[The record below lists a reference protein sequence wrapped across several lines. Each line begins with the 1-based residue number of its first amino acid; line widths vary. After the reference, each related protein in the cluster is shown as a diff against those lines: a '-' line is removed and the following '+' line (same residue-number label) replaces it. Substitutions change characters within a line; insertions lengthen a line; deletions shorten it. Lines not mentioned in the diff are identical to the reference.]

1 VSTPDVHPSSKP
13 QLIEAATAQAPPG
26 QRAEVGELL
35 SAYVRHV
42 AMEDLQGRS
51 PQDVYG
57 ALASHRR
64 VAQERPQGTACVRM
78 LTPTTGADGWSAGGR
93 SVLEIVVDD
102 MPYLVDSVTMELAR
116 QRRDVHLVIHPV
128 FDVVRDLTGVLQ
140 SVKPVADA
148 TDEPAAGAIRESWMH
163 IEVDRAPEEEES
175 QVVADLQRI
184 LQDVREAVEDAA
196 KLRRRM
202 TDIASE
208 LRQTPP
214 AGIDPG
220 EADEAAAFLAW
231 LTEDHFTF
239 LGYREYRLE
248 GEDSEGAGEPTYLTG
263 VPGTG
268 LGILRA
274 DPDLT
279 AKKPPMPAAVRAK
292 ARERTVLVLAKANSR
307 ATVSQP
313 TYLDHVGVK
322 LFDEHG
328 EVIGERRF
336 LGLLTTR
343 ATRESVTRIPVLRR
357 KVAKVLRD
365 SGFDPRSYGGREL
378 LEILETYPR
387 DELLHTPAEEL
398 SEMVESATG
407 ARERR
412 TLRIFVRTDTYGRYV
427 SVLVSL
433 PRDRYSTTVRERFAQ
448 ILTEELGGT
457 DIEFSVRIGETTNA
471 QVNFVVHVP
480 PGSLDGGVDVSAL
493 ERRLQ
498 AATRSWR
505 DDLAGAVL
513 AAYDES
519 GSARLARF
527 LDAFPEAYKED
538 FPATVGA
545 ADLARL
551 EALGSSGVD
560 FAIYR
565 PEGGA
570 AGETRLKVYRVG
582 EPLSLS
588 HVLPML
594 TSLGV
599 EVTDER
605 PYALDGLDQ
614 PTFVYDFGLRYPGGG
629 DRTGPEERQEQ
640 LRDALAALWEGR
652 SEVDGFNALVLEAGL
667 THRQV
672 TVLRAYAKYLRQGGT
687 PFSQST
693 IEAALRSNVVIT
705 RLLIELFEERFDPAG
720 TGGRQDAIAAEIT
733 QHLEQ
738 VASLDQDRILRSYLA
753 HIRATLRTNHWQTR
767 DGKPKDYLALKL
779 EPTLLPD
786 LPQPRPAYEIFVY
799 SPRVEGV
806 HLRFG
811 AVARGGLRWSDRR
824 DDFRT
829 EVLGLVKAQMV
840 KNAVIVPVGAKGG
853 FVPKQLPDPAVDR
866 EGWLREGQAAYVTFI
881 SGLLD
886 LTDNVLDDGA
896 GGKTVPPPDV
906 VRHDG
911 DDSYLVVAADKGTA
925 TFSDLANSV
934 AKSYGFWLGDAF
946 ASGGSVGYDHK
957 AMGITARGAWVSV
970 QRHFRELGIDTQTQ
984 DFTAVG
990 IGDMSGDV
998 FGNGMLLSKHIRL
1011 VAAFDHRDIFIDPD
1025 PDPATSYAERR
1036 RLFELPRSSW
1046 QDYDRSLIS
1055 EGGGV
1060 WSRRLKAV
1068 PVNDRMRAA
1077 LGLGAEVTTLTPAA
1091 LISAILKAPVDLL
1104 WNGGIGTYV
1113 KASTEPHSAA
1123 GDKTND
1129 AVRVD
1134 GRELRARVVGEGGN
1148 LGLTQ
1153 AGRVEYALCG
1163 GPDGCGGKVNTDAI
1177 DNSAGVDTS
1186 DHEVNLK
1193 ILLDRRVAAG
1203 ELTVQER
1210 NELLGEMTDEVAE
1223 LVLHDNEEQNLA
1235 LANAA
1240 AHAPSLLHVHED
1252 WMHQL
1257 ESRGVL
1263 DREVE
1268 GLPSTKEVRRRMES
1282 GGALTAPEHAVLM
1295 SWTKIELA
1303 RELIDTDLPDDPYIS
1318 ARLAGYFPSLIRE
1331 RFREAIEAHPLRR
1344 EIVVTQVVNDVVN
1357 HAGKTFWPRLA
1368 AETGASTP
1376 DLVRAV
1382 FVAGDLYDA
1391 DSLRAD
1397 IRALDHRVDAAVQT
1411 RMRVDVRTLVERV
1424 TRWLVAHGP
1433 TGREAVERFRDPVRT
1448 VLERLPSML
1457 TGAELAAYEGRRTR
1471 LVEAG
1476 VPEGLAARVATL
1488 PAAYAL
1494 VGVVEVALEEELDP
1508 VEVTAA
1514 HLSLGERLGLPTVLA
1529 RIVALPRE
1537 DVWESMAR
1545 ASIRDDLHAV
1555 HAALTAK
1562 SLRDPAW
1569 VDSAEVAQAAETLTR
1584 IVADESADLAR
1595 LSVALRVIRGL
1606 I

>member
-1 VSTPDVHPSSKP
+1 
-13 QLIEAATAQAPPG
+13 
-26 QRAEVGELL
+26 
-35 SAYVRHV
+35 
-42 AMEDLQGRS
+42 M
-51 PQDVYG
+51 
-57 ALASHRR
+57 
-64 VAQERPQGTACVRM
+64 
-78 LTPTTGADGWSAGGR
+78 
-93 SVLEIVVDD
+93 
-102 MPYLVDSVTMELAR
+102 
-116 QRRDVHLVIHPV
+116 
-128 FDVVRDLTGVLQ
+128 TGVLEQ
-140 SVKPVADA
+140 VTPVADA
-148 TDEPAAGAIRESWMH
+148 ANEPPAGAVRESWMH
-163 IEVDRAPEEEES
+163 VEVDRVPQEQEA
-175 QVVADLQRI
+175 QVVADLQRV

-196 KLRRRM
+196 KLRQRI
-202 TDIASE
+202 TDIAAE
-208 LRQTPP
+208 LRRTPP

-220 EADEAAAFLAW
+220 EAEEASALLAW
-231 LTEDHFTF
+231 LADDHFTF

-248 GEDSEGAGEPTYLTG
+248 AGPGSAEGEPAYLRG
-263 VPGTG
+263 IPGTG

-274 DPDLT
+274 DPDLS
-279 AKKPPMPAAVRAK
+279 AEKGRMPEAVRAK

-313 TYLDHVGVK
+313 AYLDHVGVK
-322 LFDEHG
+322 VFDEQG
-328 EVIGERRF
+328 AVVGERRF

-343 ATRESVTRIPVLRR
+343 ASRESVTRIPVLRR
-357 KVAKVLRD
+357 KVAKVLREG
-365 SGFDPRSYGGREL
+365 GFDPRSYGGREL
-378 LEILETYPR
+378 LEILESYPR
-387 DELLHTPAEEL
+387 DELLHTPADEL
-398 SEMVESATG
+398 AEMVETATG

-412 TLRIFVRTDTYGRYV
+412 TLRIFVRPDTYGRYV

-433 PRDRYSTTVRERFAQ
+433 PRDRYSTTVRERFSQ

-457 DIEFSVRIGETTNA
+457 DIEFTVRIGETTNA
-471 QVNFVVHVP
+471 RVHFVVHVP
-480 PGSLDGGVDVSAL
+480 PGSLDGGLDVGAL

-513 AAYDES
+513 AAYDET

-538 FPATVGA
+538 FPASVGA
-545 ADLARL
+545 TDLARL
-551 EALGSSGVD
+551 EQLGASGVD
-560 FAIYR
+560 FAIYE
-565 PEGGA
+565 PAGA
-570 AGETRLKVYRVG
+570 PADEVRLKVYRVG
-582 EPLSLS
+582 ARISLS

-605 PYALDGLDQ
+605 PYELDGLDQ
-614 PTFVYDFGLRYPGGG
+614 PTLVYDFGLRYRATG
-629 DRTGPEERQEQ
+629 DGSGHFPQAAQAQ
-640 LRDALAALWEGR
+640 LCEALAALWAGR
-652 SEVDGFNALVLEAGL
+652 SEVDGFNALVLAAGL
-667 THRQV
+667 DHRQV

-687 PFSQST
+687 PFAQST
-693 IEAALRSNVVIT
+693 IEAALRSNVAIT
-705 RLLIELFEERFDPAG
+705 RLLVELFEERFDPEG
-720 TGGRQDAIAAEIT
+720 TGGRQDAIVEQVTAALDE
-733 QHLEQ
+733 

-753 HIRATLRTNHWQTR
+753 HIRATLRTNHWQR
-767 DGKPKDYLALKL
+767 HDGAPKDYLALKL

-799 SPRVEGV
+799 SPAVEGV

-829 EVLGLVKAQMV
+829 EILGLVKAQMV

-853 FVPKQLPDPAVDR
+853 FVPKRLPDPTTDR
-866 EGWLREGQAAYVTFI
+866 EGWLAEGRAAYVTFI

-886 LTDNVLDDGA
+886 LTDNLVE
-896 GGKTVPPPDV
+896 GKTVPPPDV

-925 TFSDLANSV
+925 TFSDLANAV
-934 AKSYGFWLGDAF
+934 ARDYGFWLGDAF
-946 ASGGSVGYDHK
+946 ASGGSAGYDHK

-970 QRHFRELGIDTQTQ
+970 QRHFRELGIDVQRE

-998 FGNGMLLSKHIRL
+998 FGNGMLLSEHTRL
-1011 VAAFDHRDIFIDPD
+1011 VAAFDHRDIFVDPD
-1025 PDPATSYAERR
+1025 PDAATSYAERR
-1036 RLFELPRSSW
+1036 RLFDLPRSSW
-1046 QDYDRSLIS
+1046 QDYDRTLIS

-1060 WSRRLKAV
+1060 WSRRLKSV
-1068 PVNDRMRAA
+1068 PVSPQMRRA
-1077 LGLGAEVTTLTPAA
+1077 LGLPDPAEGGPTELTPAA
-1091 LISAILKAPVDLL
+1091 LISAILRAPVDLL

-1113 KASTEPHSAA
+1113 KASHEPDAAA

-1134 GRELRARVVGEGGN
+1134 GRDLRARVVGEGGN

-1153 AGRVEYALCG
+1153 AGRVEYALHG
-1163 GPDGCGGKVNTDAI
+1163 GPQGDGGKVNTDAI

-1203 ELTVQER
+1203 DLSGEER
-1210 NELLGEMTDEVAE
+1210 NDLLGEMTDAVAE
-1223 LVLHDNEEQNLA
+1223 LVLRDNEEQNLA

-1252 WMHQL
+1252 WMRRL
-1257 ESRGVL
+1257 EERGVL

-1268 GLPSTKEVRRRMES
+1268 GLPSHAEVRRRLES

-1303 RELIDTDLPDDPYIS
+1303 RELIETELPDDPYVS
-1318 ARLAGYFPSLIRE
+1318 RRLAGYFPALLRD
-1331 RFREAIEAHPLRR
+1331 RFGDAFPQLAQAHPLRR

-1368 AETGASTP
+1368 AETGASP
-1376 DLVRAV
+1376 AELVRSS
-1382 FVAGDLYDA
+1382 FVAGDVYDA
-1391 DSLRAD
+1391 DTLRD
-1397 IRALDHRVDAAVQT
+1397 EIRALDHRIDAEVQT

-1424 TRWLVAHGP
+1424 TRWLVAHAPSRGWS
-1433 TGREAVERFRDPVRT
+1433 GDEAVARFREPVQA
-1448 VLERLPSML
+1448 VLQRLPSL
-1457 TGAELAAYEGRRTR
+1457 LGGAELAAYDARRGR

-1476 VPEGLAARVATL
+1476 VPDGLAARVATL
-1488 PAAYAL
+1488 PAAYVL
-1494 VGVVEVALEEELDP
+1494 VGVVDVALREGLDP

-1514 HLSLGERLGLPTVLA
+1514 HLALGERLGLPTVLA
-1529 RIVALPRE
+1529 RIVALPRD

-1545 ASIRDDLHAV
+1545 ASIREDLHAV
-1555 HAALTAK
+1555 HLGLTAK
-1562 SLRDPAW
+1562 SLHDPAW
-1569 VDSAEVAQAAETLTR
+1569 VDSPEVAEATETLGR
-1584 IVADESADLAR
+1584 IVADERADLAR
-1595 LSVALRVIRGL
+1595 LSVGLRVVRGL
-1606 I
+1606 L